1 MIIRKGT
8 AKHRKCYPQNNVGI
22 YFDKKREILFLL
34 NAVSVSPATAGLLS
48 SVLFETKTVKFKP
61 LRNEENGGNHS

>member
-8 AKHRKCYPQNNVGI
+8 AKHQRCYSNNNVGL
-22 YFDKKREILFLL
+22 YPDKKRKILFLL
-34 NAVSVSPATAGLLS
+34 NAESVPPATAGLLS